1 MAAGAAGCGASEGT
15 KTMDEPTIIL
25 GREGAAGTL
34 LMNRPRALNALDL
47 GMIHGLDGALRALRD
62 DPAVRLVI
70 LEGAGGRAFCAG
82 GDVRRMRELVLA
94 GDAAGV
100 EAFFAAEYA
109 VNGAIATFGKPWISL
124 IDGVCMGGGIGVS
137 VHGSHRIVTE
147 HALLAMPE
155 TAIALF
161 PDVGT
166 SFVLPRLPPGSATGA
181 LGKWLALTGAR
192 LKGAEAVE
200 AGLAT
205 HFVPRARMPDLRAA
219 LRAGDA
225 RVVAE
230 FAEPVPD
237 GAIAAQRLAID
248 RCFAGDSIA
257 AIRAALTSEG
267 TEWAAA
273 QLAVLDRVSPTSL
286 AVTLELLKRGAART
300 LDQCLA
306 MELALTRTVTR
317 HPDFAEGVRAVL
329 VDKDN
334 APRWAPESPVA
345 DIFGPG

>member
-1 MAAGAAGCGASEGT
+1 MTEA
-15 KTMDEPTIIL
+15 TIIV
-25 GREGAAGTL
+25 GREGAAGTV

-47 GMIHGLDGALRALRD
+47 GMIQRLADAIAALRD
-62 DPAVRLVI
+62 DPAVRLI
-70 LEGAGGRAFCAG
+70 LLEGAGGRAFCAG

-94 GDAAGV
+94 GDTAGV

-109 VNGAIATFGKPWISL
+109 VNRAIAEFPKPWVSL
-124 IDGVCMGGGIGVS
+124 IDGVCMGGGVGVS

-147 HALLAMPE
+147 HAALAMPE

-166 SFVLPRLPPGSATGA
+166 SFVLPRLPGSIGA
-181 LGKWLALTGAR
+181 FLALTGAR
-192 LKGAEAVE
+192 LHGAEAVE

-205 HFVPRARMPDLRAA
+205 HFVRREKLPALRAA
-219 LRAGDA
+219 LLAGDA
-225 RVVAE
+225 AVVAE
-230 FAEPVPD
+230 FSESVPS
-237 GAIAAQRLAID
+237 GPIAAQRPAID
-248 RCFAGDSIA
+248 RCFGGGSIA
-257 AIRAALTSEG
+257 HIRAALAAEH

-286 AVTLELLKRGAART
+286 NVTLELLRRGRGMDLRA
-300 LDQCLA
+300 CLA

-329 VDKDN
+329 VDKDQT
-334 APRWAPESPVA
+334 PRWAPASPA
-345 DIFGPG
+345 EALFAGI

>member
-1 MAAGAAGCGASEGT
+1 MH
-15 KTMDEPTIIL
+15 EPSIIL

-47 GMIHGLDGALRALRD
+47 GMIHALADALRALRED
-62 DPAVRLVI
+62 AAVRLVI
-70 LEGAGGRAFCAG
+70 VEGAGGRAFCAG
-82 GDVRRMRELVLA
+82 GDVRRMRELVLE
-94 GDAAGV
+94 GDTAGV

-109 VNGAIATFGKPWISL
+109 VNGAIAGFGKPWISL

-166 SFVLPRLPPGSATGA
+166 SFVLPRLPGA

-205 HFVPRARMPDLRAA
+205 HFVPRANLAELRAA
-219 LRAGDA
+219 LTLGDA
-225 RVVAE
+225 GVIAD
-230 FAEPVPD
+230 FAEPVAP
-237 GAIAAQRLAID
+237 GGIAAQRPAID
-248 RCFAGDSIA
+248 RCFAGNSLA
-257 AIRAALTSEG
+257 AIRAALHAEASD
-267 TEWAAA
+267 WAAS

-286 AVTLELLKRGAART
+286 AVTIELLQRGAAKS
-300 LDQCLA
+300 LAECLA

-334 APRWAPESPVA
+334 TPRWAPEAPLA
-345 DIFGPG
+345 ALFGAA

>member
-1 MAAGAAGCGASEGT
+1 MTETA
-15 KTMDEPTIIL
+15 EPTVIAR
-25 GREGAAGTL
+25 REGAAGTI

-47 GMIHGLDGALRALRD
+47 GMIEGFASAIAEFRA
-62 DPAVRLVI
+62 DPAVRLVV

-82 GDVRRMRELVLA
+82 GDVRRIRDLALA

-100 EAFFAAEYA
+100 EAFFASEYA
-109 VNGAIATFGKPWISL
+109 VNQAIAAFGKPWISL

-137 VHGSHRIVTE
+137 VHGSHRVVTE

-166 SFVLPRLPPGSATGA
+166 SFVLPRLPGA
-181 LGKWLALTGAR
+181 LGTWLALTGAR

-205 HFVPRARMPDLRAA
+205 HFVPRERLAALRAA
-219 LRAGDA
+219 LLEGDA
-225 RVVAE
+225 GAVAR
-230 FAEPVPD
+230 FAEPVAP
-237 GAIAAQRLAID
+237 GAVAAVRGAVD
-248 RCFAGDSIA
+248 RCFAGWSLA
-257 AIRAALTSEG
+257 AIRAALLAEDSD
-267 TEWAAA
+267 WARA
-273 QLAVLDRVSPTSL
+273 QIAILDRMSPTSM
-286 AVTLELLKRGAART
+286 AVTLELLKRGATKT
-300 LDQCLA
+300 LAECLA
-306 MELALTRTVTR
+306 MELKLTRSITR

-334 APRWAPESPVA
+334 APRWAPAGDVA
-345 DIFGPG
+345 ALFG

>member
-1 MAAGAAGCGASEGT
+1 MAETA
-15 KTMDEPTIIL
+15 EPSIVAR
-25 GREGAAGTL
+25 REGAAGTI

-47 GMIHGLDGALRALRD
+47 GMIEGIAAALRDFRD
-62 DPAVRLVI
+62 DPAVRLVL

-109 VNGAIATFGKPWISL
+109 MNLGIAEFPKPWISL

-166 SFVLPRLPPGSATGA
+166 SFVLPRLPGA
-181 LGKWLALTGAR
+181 LGNWLALTGGR

-205 HFVPRARMPDLRAA
+205 HFVPRESLPALRAA
-219 LRAGDA
+219 LLDGDA
-225 RVVAE
+225 GAVAR
-230 FAEPVPD
+230 FAQPVPP
-237 GAIAAQRLAID
+237 GAVAAQRPAID
-248 RCFAGDSIA
+248 RCFGHAGLP
-257 AIRAALTSEG
+257 AIRAALAAEG

-273 QLAVLDRVSPTSL
+273 QLAILDRVSPTSM
-286 AVTLELLKRGAART
+286 AVTLELLRRGATMDLAA
-300 LDQCLA
+300 CLR

-334 APRWAPESPVA
+334 APRWAPQA
-345 DIFGPG
+345 DLAAMFG

>member
-1 MAAGAAGCGASEGT
+1 MAAGAAGCAASEET
-15 KTMDEPTIIL
+15 KTMEEPTIIL

-109 VNGAIATFGKPWISL
+109 VNGAIANFGKPWISL

-166 SFVLPRLPPGSATGA
+166 SFVLPRLPGA
-181 LGKWLALTGAR
+181 LGNWLALTGAR

-205 HFVPRARMPDLRAA
+205 HVVPRARLAELRAA
-219 LRAGDA
+219 LLGGDA
-225 RVVAE
+225 RVVAA
-230 FAEPVPD
+230 FAEPVAP
-237 GAIAAQRLAID
+237 GAIAAQRPAID

-257 AIRAALTSEG
+257 AIRAALRSEG
-267 TEWAAA
+267 SEWAAV

-286 AVTLELLKRGAART
+286 AVTLELLKRGATRT
-300 LDQCLA
+300 LHQCLA

-334 APRWAPESPVA
+334 TPRWAPESAPEELFGA
-345 DIFGPG
+345 DGSP